1 MSKNHLDACPSLASG
16 LSQDCSCVEEE
27 KNYLI
32 LAKLSLGLFI
42 FELLGGKLSGSVALM
57 SDALHVLVDGTES
70 IVNAIVSRFS
80 RQSDNEA
87 ELRKLGGKISALLLL
102 FASTWIII
110 EGMERVSHP
119 HKVEWYMIVV
129 AIIGLG
135 VNLFQR
141 YLLWKAP
148 KEHHNTQHFWQNLH
162 LWGDISSSVAVV
174 IGGVIMLF
182 SSNLYWVDGVLS
194 VVIGLWLALL
204 TGAKLIGVE
213 VHSHE
218 HDKHGA
224 ECDHKH

>member
-1 MSKNHLDACPSLASG
+1 MAQNHLDACPSLISG
-16 LSQDCSCVEEE
+16 VSQDCSCAEEE

-42 FELLGGKLSGSVALM
+42 FEVLGGKLSGSVALV
-57 SDALHVLVDGTES
+57 SDALHVIVDGTES
-70 IVNAIVSRFS
+70 IVNAAVSRFS

-102 FASTWIII
+102 LASTWIII
-110 EGMERVSHP
+110 EGLERFHHP
-119 HKVEWYMIVV
+119 HKVEWYMVIF

-135 VNLFQR
+135 VNLVQR
-141 YLLWKAP
+141 YIHWKAP
-148 KEHHNTQHFWQNLH
+148 REHHNIQHFWQNLH
-162 LWGDISSSVAVV
+162 LWGDIASSIAVV

-213 VHSHE
+213 FHSHE
-218 HDKHGA
+218 HHEHGA
-224 ECDHKH
+224 GCDHKH